1 MAALGLQNCKK
12 CNSIHPERYQKNN
25 KGIIL
30 LITIESTKEF
40 DMKLPAAIDNL
51 SSMAKV
57 FGTDPRFHFV

>member
-1 MAALGLQNCKK
+1 MAASGLQNWKK
-12 CNSIHPERYQKNN
+12 CNSIHPGRYQKNN

-30 LITIESTKEF
+30 LIPIKSREEF